1 MSLALGP
8 NQLPIQYEWSAIYRG
23 LKWPECEANRTA
35 PSSAEVQNN
44 RSPAS
49 APWGKQR
56 EIYIMSYI
64 KLVNR
69 LLAKL

>member
-1 MSLALGP
+1 MSPALGP
-8 NQLPIQYEWSAIYRG
+8 KQVPIQYEWSAIYPG
-23 LKWPECEANRTA
+23 LKWPGREANRTA

-56 EIYIMSYI
+56 ERERD
-64 KLVNR
+64 LHNV
-69 LLAKL
+69 